1 MKIITI
7 LLLLI
12 ATSSM
17 AQTNKCDSLFDAEAG
32 VDIMSSYVWRGIR
45 YVTSPAVQPSM
56 EVSFKNV
63 SVGAWSSWHF
73 FSGWSEIDLYAGY
86 ENDYVMAGVTDYYT
100 SSNYVLDDYF
110 NYQPGASG
118 HMLEAYAG
126 FPGNEKIPFR
136 FLAATAVFGDDDDD
150 DNPYY
155 STFLEVS
162 YLFTLK
168 KFDSELRLGFTPAEG
183 MYADKAN
190 ICEAAFRMEREIE
203 FPQDFGLK
211 FISELTLNPV
221 TKGLYL
227 VGGVGIIF

>member
-1 MKIITI
+1 MKTI
-7 LLLLI
+7 SFLLMLI
-12 ATSSM
+12 AASSV

-32 VDIMSSYVWRGIR
+32 VDVMSSYVWRGIR
-45 YVTSPAVQPSM
+45 YVTSPAVQPCM

-86 ENDYVMAGVTDYYT
+86 ENDYVMFGVMDYY
-100 SSNYVLDDYF
+100 SASNYILDDYF
-110 NYQPGASG
+110 NYHSGASG

-126 FPGNEKIPFR
+126 FPGNDKIPFS
-136 FLAATAVFGDDDDD
+136 FLAATTFFGDSDDD

-168 KFDSELRLGFTPAEG
+168 NFDSELRLGFTPAEG
-183 MYADKAN
+183 MYADKTS

-203 FPQDFGLK
+203 LLK
-211 FISELTLNPV
+211 ERI
-221 TKGLYL
+221 KDKD
-227 VGGVGIIF
+227 IIIKLLKKNQKL

>member
-1 MKIITI
+1 MKTI
-7 LLLLI
+7 SFLLMLI
-12 ATSSM
+12 AASSV

-32 VDIMSSYVWRGIR
+32 VDAMSSYVWRGIR
-45 YVTSPAVQPSM
+45 YVSSPAIQPCM

-86 ENDYVMAGVTDYYT
+86 ENDYVMFGVMDYY
-100 SSNYVLDDYF
+100 SASNYILDDYF
-110 NYQPGASG
+110 NYHSGASG

-126 FPGNEKIPFR
+126 FPGNDKIPFS
-136 FLAATAVFGDDDDD
+136 FLAATTFFGDSDDD

-168 KFDSELRLGFTPAEG
+168 NFDSELRLGFTPAEG
-183 MYADKAN
+183 MYADKTS
-190 ICEAAFRMEREIE
+190 ICEAAFRMEKEIE
-203 FPQDFGLK
+203 FPQDFALK